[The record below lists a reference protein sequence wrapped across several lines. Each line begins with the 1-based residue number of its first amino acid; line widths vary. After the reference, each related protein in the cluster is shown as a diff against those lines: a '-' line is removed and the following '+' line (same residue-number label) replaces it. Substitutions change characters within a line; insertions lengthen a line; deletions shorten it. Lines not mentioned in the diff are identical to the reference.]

1 MDDES
6 GPGPSLA
13 SKLDHLFRTVR
24 PAGGGEYSYRDVARA
39 VEAMPG
45 DTTISASYVHQL
57 RSGVKSNPAMKHVGA
72 LARFFGVPPSY
83 FYDDDEARA
92 VAGELALLAAMRD
105 AGVRRIAMR
114 AADLPP
120 EGLET
125 VAEMIELVRR
135 AGGLPDEAA
144 RPPEG
149 ADERR
154 GEPDRPWLRDPP
166 GR

>member
-13 SKLDHLFRTVR
+13 AKLDHLFRTVKA
-24 PAGGGEYSYRDVARA
+24 PGGGEYSYRDVARA

-72 LARFFGVPPSY
+72 LAKFFGVPPAY
-83 FYDDDEARA
+83 FYDDAEARA
-92 VAGELALLAAMRD
+92 VAAELALLAAMRD

-135 AGGLPDEAA
+135 AGGLPDDAQS
-144 RPPEG
+144 P
-149 ADERR
+149 
-154 GEPDRPWLRDPP
+154 
-166 GR
+166 

>member
-1 MDDES
+1 MVDES
-6 GPGPSLA
+6 GPGPTFA
-13 SKLDHLFRTVR
+13 SRLDHLFRTVR
-24 PAGGGEYSYRDVARA
+24 PPGGGEHSYRDVARA
-39 VEAMPG
+39 VEATP
-45 DTTISASYVHQL
+45 DDVTISASYVHQL
-57 RSGVKSNPAMKHVGA
+57 RSGVKSNPAMKHVVA

-83 FYDDDEARA
+83 FYDNDEARA

-135 AGGLPDEAA
+135 AGGLPDEAKGTA
-144 RPPEG
+144 PDGGPSRPP
-149 ADERR
+149 
-154 GEPDRPWLRDPP
+154 DPP
-166 GR
+166 RP

>member
-1 MDDES
+1 MRDGDRGVVDDES
-6 GPGPSLA
+6 GPGPTLA

-24 PAGGGEYSYRDVARA
+24 PPGGGEYSYRDVARA

-57 RSGVKSNPAMKHVGA
+57 RNGAKSNPAMKHVGA
-72 LARFFGVPPSY
+72 LARFFGVPPAY
-83 FYDDDEARA
+83 FYDDDEART
-92 VAGELALLAAMRD
+92 VADELALVAAMRD

-135 AGGLPDEAA
+135 AGGLPDEV
-144 RPPEG
+144 E
-149 ADERR
+149 
-154 GEPDRPWLRDPP
+154 DRPAD
-166 GR
+166 